1 MNPRWTR
8 TLDTIP
14 LPRWT
19 RYHCHDGHDTIATIP
34 LDTLHPRRWSCPD
47 DATMPQ
53 GSCPDDALSTIATMP
68 WTRSTIATRVLP
80 RRCLVH
86 HWTRY
91 HWTRYH
97 DTIGHDTMAMMPCP
111 TMDTMP
117 WSNTMPLVS
126 RTYDP
131 EPGAGFKHWTTICP
145 SLACFKRQDLF
156 QKTGPVSYTPRR
168 QNRLY
173 SQRRGKISRYPCSLP
188 KIFYPTRRGF
198 AI

>member
-1 MNPRWTR
+1 MDTNAGH
-8 TLDTIP
+8 DTIATMDTIS

-19 RYHCHDGHDTIATIP
+19 RYHCHDTIGHAPPSTMV
-34 LDTLHPRRWSCPD
+34 LPRRCHD
-47 DATMPQ
+47 
-53 GSCPDDALSTIATMP
+53 
-68 WTRSTIATRVLP
+68 ATRVLP

-97 DTIGHDTMAMMPCP
+97 DTIGHDAMAMMPCP

-173 SQRRGKISRYPCSLP
+173 SQRRGKISRYPSSLP
-188 KIFYPTRRGF
+188 KFFYLSEAGF

>member
-1 MNPRWTR
+1 M
-8 TLDTIP
+8 DTIP
-14 LPRWT
+14 LPRYHWT
-19 RYHCHDGHDTIATIP
+19 RSTLDDGPAQTMPRCHKGPAQTMPCPPLDTIP
-34 LDTLHPRRWSCPD
+34 LDTIP
-47 DATMPQ
+47 
-53 GSCPDDALSTIATMP
+53 
-68 WTRSTIATRVLP
+68 
-80 RRCLVH
+80 
-86 HWTRY
+86 RY

-97 DTIGHDTMAMMPCP
+97 DTIGHDAMAMMPCP

-145 SLACFKRQDLF
+145 SLACFKRQGLF

-188 KIFYPTRRGF
+188 KFFYLSEAGF